1 MSVLVYQA
9 INAIASDLAEAGIAK
24 KHRNQQ
30 ADYQYRSIDDVLNAL
45 APLLAKHRLCILPR
59 ILEREGTSAYNV
71 EPMTH
76 VAIRAAFDLVSSLDG
91 STHTVES
98 YGEALDVSDKATA
111 KAISAAYKSAMLQTF
126 CIPVPQE
133 DADSH
138 SPRLGRHLLF
148 AEPPEGW
155 ESWSR
160 EVIDIAQSCQSTDA
174 VERLQAS
181 RRQMLAALQRARPEL
196 YGSVGEAIA
205 DKVNELRPAE
215 PGEESPKS
223 PKRAKPKQ
231 KKGTADA
238 GCETAEAA

>member
-24 KHRNQQ
+24 KHRNEQ

-45 APLLAKHRLCILPR
+45 APLLAKHRLCVLPR
-59 ILEREGTSAYNV
+59 ILEREGASAHNV

-196 YGSVGEAIA
+196 YASVGKAIT
-205 DKVNELRPAE
+205 DKVNELRPVE
-215 PGEESPKS
+215 PDEQSSAGG
-223 PKRAKPKQ
+223 KRAKPKQ
-231 KKGTADA
+231 KKEVADA
-238 GCETAEAA
+238 SCETAEAA

>member
-45 APLLAKHRLCILPR
+45 APLLAKHRLCVLPR
-59 ILEREGTSAYNV
+59 ILEREGASVHTV

-126 CIPVPQE
+126 CVPVPQE
-133 DADSH
+133 EADSD
-138 SPRLGRHLLF
+138 SPRPGRNLFF

-160 EVIDIAQSCQSTDA
+160 EVIDIAMSCQSTDA

-181 RRQMLAALQRARPEL
+181 RRQMLAALQRAHPEL
-196 YGSVGEAIA
+196 YAGVGKAITT
-205 DKVNELRPAE
+205 KLNELRPVE
-215 PGEESPKS
+215 PDEQSPAGQKH
-223 PKRAKPKQ
+223 AKPKQ
-231 KKGTADA
+231 KKGVGGAS
-238 GCETAEAA
+238 CEAAEAA

>member
-9 INAIASDLAEAGIAK
+9 INAIASDLAEGGIAK
-24 KHRNQQ
+24 GHRNQQ
-30 ADYQYRSIDDVLNAL
+30 ADYQYRSIEDVLNTL
-45 APLLAKHRLCILPR
+45 APLLAKHKLCVLPR
-59 ILEREGTSAYNV
+59 ILERTDSLHGNA

-76 VAIRAAFDLVSSLDG
+76 VAVRAAFDLVSSLDG

-111 KAISAAYKSAMLQTF
+111 KAISAAYKSAMLQSF

-138 SPRLGRHLLF
+138 SPRLGRNLLF

-155 ESWSR
+155 ENWSR
-160 EVIDIAQSCQSTDA
+160 EVIDIAQSCQSREA
-174 VERLQAS
+174 VERLQAP
-181 RRQMLAALQRARPEL
+181 RRQILAALQRARPDL
-196 YGSVGEAIA
+196 YASVGKVIA
-205 DKVNELRPAE
+205 SKVNELGPPAHAE
-215 PGEESPKS
+215 QTPAA

-231 KKGTADA
+231 KKGVADA
-238 GCETAEAA
+238 SCETAEAA